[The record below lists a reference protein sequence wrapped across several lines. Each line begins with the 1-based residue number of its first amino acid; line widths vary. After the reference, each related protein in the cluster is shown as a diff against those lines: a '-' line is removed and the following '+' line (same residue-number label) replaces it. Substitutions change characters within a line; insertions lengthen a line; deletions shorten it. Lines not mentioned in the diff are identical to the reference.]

1 MVNQWY
7 NGSINLRHHF
17 LVEMKWK
24 KIHPLG
30 YFLLQFL
37 LPEVQGIPSNAS
49 NEIES
54 LKEKF
59 KKIFR
64 SKKKKKKKHNVYK
77 FIDNQSNKILI
88 IYSKF
93 DILYP

>member
-1 MVNQWY
+1 MITQWY

-30 YFLLQFL
+30 YLLLQFL
-37 LPEVQGIPSNAS
+37 LPEVHGIPSNAS

-54 LKEKF
+54 LKEEIQKDISI
-59 KKIFR
+59 KKEE
-64 SKKKKKKKHNVYK
+64 KEKT
-77 FIDNQSNKILI
+77 
-88 IYSKF
+88 
-93 DILYP
+93 